1 MSKLFVMNFPMAR
14 SVKDL
19 RFLLVGIKKN
29 SKIYKRKKQIID
41 ILCWSW
47 KNSCR
52 AACFI
57 CIQFSSFAYNLSTND
72 ELYANYAICN

>member
-19 RFLLVGIKKN
+19 RFLLLCLSVRIKKS
-29 SKIYKRKKQIID
+29 SKIYKRRKQIVD

-57 CIQFSSFAYNLSTND
+57 CIQFSSFAYNLSTKD
-72 ELYANYAICN
+72 ELYAN